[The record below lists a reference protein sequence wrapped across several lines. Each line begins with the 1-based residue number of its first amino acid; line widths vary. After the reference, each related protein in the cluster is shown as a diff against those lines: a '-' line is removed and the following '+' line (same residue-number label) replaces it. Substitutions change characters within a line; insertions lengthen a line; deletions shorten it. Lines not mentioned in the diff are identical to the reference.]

1 MYSRATC
8 KIWRHYL
15 HFPGIHSSLFLF
27 GSMDIQ
33 TKSCQEL
40 SSQHLGKK
48 QKGTVI
54 YIFGPTFS
62 GSSFQPLLHW
72 RINGAAAGLLFCVS
86 TAYPAVDAELL
97 ENAVS
102 WSLFLMHEVEQM
114 AGIWNITQYVQHC
127 NTVKEI
133 PILSPQFILEPQV
146 QENSRIFLGDVS
158 NLVIHLVE
166 YTQQLLSAYCQHIR
180 GW

>member
-1 MYSRATC
+1 MILNIYHQEGEAVIEKVAVIVYSRATC

-15 HFPGIHSSLFLF
+15 HFPEIHSSLFLF

-72 RINGAAAGLLFCVS
+72 RINGVQQGYFSVS
-86 TAYPAVDAELL
+86 PL
-97 ENAVS
+97 
-102 WSLFLMHEVEQM
+102 
-114 AGIWNITQYVQHC
+114 
-127 NTVKEI
+127 
-133 PILSPQFILEPQV
+133 PILLWMQSFWKMQFPGHCFWCMKLSRW
-146 QENSRIFLGDVS
+146 QEYGTLHSMYNTA
-158 NLVIHLVE
+158 
-166 YTQQLLSAYCQHIR
+166 TQLKRFQF
-180 GW
+180 